1 MTRRFAVMSG
11 RVELCE
17 WLIDA
22 GADVHT
28 TMRRGYPQYALRKT
42 TPLFHAACL
51 IHDSPDIVSLLL
63 RRGANPFKRM
73 PGFPHKPAA
82 HQAAGFG
89 HVGVIDALYAHSPK
103 LLQQKDWFGFT
114 FTMACAFAHDMKDTA
129 AHVLSTASLREV
141 AEQEVRE
148 IGMSL
153 TALVMEEVGNLDTLK
168 ALLEAG
174 ANPDRDEKRESPF
187 SALALMMSAMQVY
200 DRFGGKNQMTL
211 EAAYIWGSPALH
223 TAACRGH
230 LGAIDMLIEHRADV
244 NRRSPAY
251 SRHTPLHLAAW
262 KGHWTCCS
270 RLLEAGASAAAK
282 DRRGRTPADWAERT
296 EQQDL
301 AKMLRENEGDVL
313 YVTASEGAAQVE
325 PDPHDNVAGVEV
337 MRAGGA
343 PT

>member
-1 MTRRFAVMSG
+1 MAHRR
-11 RVELCE
+11 
-17 WLIDA
+17 
-22 GADVHT
+22 
-28 TMRRGYPQYALRKT
+28 RRGVHDRETRLSAVRAAPDA
-42 TPLFHAACL
+42 LFHAACL

-141 AEQEVRE
+141 AEQEVSE

-251 SRHTPLHLAAW
+251 SKHTAAPSGVEGTLDLLLAAAR
-262 KGHWTCCS
+262 GG
-270 RLLEAGASAAAK
+270 RIAGPA
-282 DRRGRTPADWAERT
+282 GRTPNWAERT
-296 EQQDL
+296 EQQEL
-301 AKMLRENEGDVL
+301 AKMLRENE
-313 YVTASEGAAQVE
+313 
-325 PDPHDNVAGVEV
+325 
-337 MRAGGA
+337 A
-343 PT
+343 PCST